1 MAKKIDPEYD
11 NRVGPER
18 FESKA
23 QKPKH
28 VLLKLLALGGCSLI
42 GLWGATQYLASTFQY
57 QPVLGTHYNHI
68 YAPWKMIEWE
78 GYWHNQYPKIFEQAE
93 YIVFGG
99 VIAGFFLIIIGTLIA
114 QSKLKGSKYL
124 HGSARWS
131 NEKDIIDAGL
141 IRVEKKHG
149 KTVYKTPG
157 IHDPVV
163 YVGAFR
169 DQKNH
174 FHYLTHSGP
183 EHVLCFAPTRSGKG
197 VGLVV
202 PTMLSWGHSVVAND
216 IKGELWALTA
226 GYRQKELGGKCIRLE
241 FAAKGSA
248 HWNPLDEIRVGTE
261 YEIGDVQN
269 LAQMIVDPDGKGLDG
284 PDGHWKKTAF
294 ALYTGLILFVIEKSK
309 QVKAKP
315 NPTDDEKKFLKANL
329 QTIDYLLANSAQIK
343 DLWAEMAQSPN
354 ETIKA
359 AGKDMAD
366 RPDDEAGSVLS
377 TVKSHLALYRD
388 PIVAE
393 NVSDSD
399 FSIRDLM
406 NCKVPVSLYLISQP
420 SDKGRIR
427 PILRIFVCMCMRLLV
442 NKMKFEKGQAVKIY
456 QHRLLMML
464 DEFPALG
471 KMEIVQ
477 ESLAFVAGYG
487 IKCYL
492 ITQDLGQ
499 LYSAYGKEE
508 SVTSNCHIQN
518 CFPAIK
524 DDTCDYISRMTG
536 DTTVVREVKSRS
548 GSGLNANYNYSVQE
562 TQRRLLTPGEVKS
575 LPGAVKNAQ
584 GMIEKAGKMLI
595 FSAGHPPIFGEQPL
609 YFFDETFKQRSAIPE
624 PQCSDKITDTDRVFR
639 TEDGKPCSKAEYLNE
654 IYKNSGGYKFEFED
668 SQKIE
673 DMAKSKKDSDNA
685 EKANEEV
692 DSKTEPVIT
701 PIATDEK
708 TINKLFE

>member
-1 MAKKIDPEYD
+1 
-11 NRVGPER
+11 
-18 FESKA
+18 
-23 QKPKH
+23 
-28 VLLKLLALGGCSLI
+28 
-42 GLWGATQYLASTFQY
+42 
-57 QPVLGTHYNHI
+57 
-68 YAPWKMIEWE
+68 
-78 GYWHNQYPKIFEQAE
+78 
-93 YIVFGG
+93 
-99 VIAGFFLIIIGTLIA
+99 
-114 QSKLKGSKYL
+114 
-124 HGSARWS
+124 
-131 NEKDIIDAGL
+131 
-141 IRVEKKHG
+141 
-149 KTVYKTPG
+149 
-157 IHDPVV
+157 
-163 YVGAFR
+163 
-169 DQKNH
+169 
-174 FHYLTHSGP
+174 
-183 EHVLCFAPTRSGKG
+183 
-197 VGLVV
+197 
-202 PTMLSWGHSVVAND
+202 
-216 IKGELWALTA
+216 
-226 GYRQKELGGKCIRLE
+226 
-241 FAAKGSA
+241 
-248 HWNPLDEIRVGTE
+248 
-261 YEIGDVQN
+261 
-269 LAQMIVDPDGKGLDG
+269 
-284 PDGHWKKTAF
+284 
-294 ALYTGLILFVIEKSK
+294 
-309 QVKAKP
+309 
-315 NPTDDEKKFLKANL
+315 
-329 QTIDYLLANSAQIK
+329 
-343 DLWAEMAQSPN
+343 
-354 ETIKA
+354 
-359 AGKDMAD
+359 MAD

-548 GSGLNANYNYSVQE
+548 GSGLNTNYNYSVQE

-624 PQCSDKITDTDRVFR
+624 PQCSDKITDADRVFR

-673 DMAKSKKDSDNA
+673 DMAKSNKDSDND
-685 EKANEEV
+685 EKAKEEV
-692 DSKTEPVIT
+692 EPKTEPVIT